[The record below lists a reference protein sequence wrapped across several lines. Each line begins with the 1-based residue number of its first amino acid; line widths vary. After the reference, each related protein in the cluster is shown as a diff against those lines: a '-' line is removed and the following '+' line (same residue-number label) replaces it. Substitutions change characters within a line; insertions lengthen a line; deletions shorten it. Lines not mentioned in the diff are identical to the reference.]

1 MKKKISCILPVRGH
15 SLYLHKSIQS
25 ILDQTFKDFE
35 LIILDHNNKKK
46 IVEILNF
53 YKSKD
58 NRIKV
63 IRLNKANLAELLNH
77 GIKIAQ
83 GTYIA
88 RQDADDISHPN
99 RFYRQLKWFNKKKIL
114 CGINSYKI
122 DKHDKIIGKINN
134 PIKHNLILKAMYYK
148 NPFIHSSVMFKKSLF
163 SKKVNYNKYFNYA
176 QDFELW
182 SRIYEKGIMGNL
194 NEKLHYFRLNKESII
209 YKKKKDQNKYF
220 IISAINY
227 YLKKKYNKNLKFSKN
242 LDVELKNIK
251 KMKFLSEQLNFL
263 KFLYFKNPTDKNFFS
278 LIDFKFLTLFICAQ
292 NPIFILTL
300 FKRFVY
306 LLNRSINLKK

>member
-15 SLYLHKSIQS
+15 NLYLEKSIQS

-122 DKHDKIIGKINN
+122 DKHGKIIGKINN
-134 PIKHNLILKAMYYK
+134 PVKHNLILKAMYYK
-148 NPFIHSSVMFKKSLF
+148 NRREDYTARPG
-163 SKKVNYNKYFNYA
+163 NQYA
-176 QDFELW
+176 PL
-182 SRIYEKGIMGNL
+182 SIM
-194 NEKLHYFRLNKESII
+194 S
-209 YKKKKDQNKYF
+209 
-220 IISAINY
+220 
-227 YLKKKYNKNLKFSKN
+227 
-242 LDVELKNIK
+242 
-251 KMKFLSEQLNFL
+251 
-263 KFLYFKNPTDKNFFS
+263 
-278 LIDFKFLTLFICAQ
+278 
-292 NPIFILTL
+292 
-300 FKRFVY
+300 
-306 LLNRSINLKK
+306 